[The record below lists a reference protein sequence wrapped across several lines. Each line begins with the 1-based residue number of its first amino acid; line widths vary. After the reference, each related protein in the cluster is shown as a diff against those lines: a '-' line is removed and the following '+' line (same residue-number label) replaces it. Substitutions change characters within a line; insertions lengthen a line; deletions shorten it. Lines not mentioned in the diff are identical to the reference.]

1 MHPLDEKNPQEN
13 REAIPSQSDKKE
25 ESIHKKSYPI
35 IHNPGFP
42 WILIGILLLIVI
54 GVIWKYE
61 HTPPFSERKNAY
73 YHLPSM
79 QVYHVDPWS
88 RWGMWEREMD
98 RHFQR
103 MHTYQESLWRE
114 VEQSRSIP
122 DAVGKYSGTRII
134 NNETFSYSLDIGE
147 NTLTG
152 NLSGNNSGMLE
163 SIVKNIESLGYTV
176 EKKEAGYS
184 ISGEKK
190 NSPELFEILRK

>member
-13 REAIPSQSDKKE
+13 TETTPSQSEKKE
-25 ESIHKKSYPI
+25 ESVREKSYPI

-42 WILIGILLLIVI
+42 WIIIGILLLILV

-61 HTPPFSERKNAY
+61 HTPFPERKNTY
-73 YHLPSM
+73 YHLPPM

-88 RWGMWEREMD
+88 RWGMWERELD

-114 VEQSRSIP
+114 VEQSRSMSN
-122 DAVGKYSGTRII
+122 AVGKYSGTRMI
-134 NNETFSYSLDIGE
+134 NDETFSYSLDIGE

-152 NLSGNNSGMLE
+152 NLSGSNSGMLE
-163 SIVKNIESLGYTV
+163 GIIKNIESLGYTV
-176 EKKEAGYS
+176 EKKEAEYS
-184 ISGEKK
+184 ISGEKN
-190 NSPELFEILRK
+190 NSPELLEILRK